1 MKTQKAKEGGRM
13 SDGGKGDKGL
23 HTRTQV
29 PRKIFASLWDQI
41 FPDDADELEEEEGEE
56 EVKDESPD
64 RV

>member
-1 MKTQKAKEGGRM
+1 M